1 MKRYQGKARTRIL
14 NDDEIRAVWAAA
26 DSHGQFGVADCN
38 QDENC
43 YYTINA
49 TKHAMSKK
57 PSKGNIGWVEYLHV
71 DADPNEDESP
81 EQFKARSQ
89 TLIEGFE
96 LQPTFIVDSGNGI
109 QLLWK
114 VEPAIEVTGP
124 EDFADVEAHNYALAE
139 ALVPIHQPAISTDY
153 FASRAP
159 QTFPTGRSAGW
170 AGSSVERDFSSR
182 CNGHCNTYCHLWR
195 RYRRAASI
203 RNPILRVV
211 WRSSRH
217 EHGHS

>member
-71 DADPNEDESP
+71 YADPNEDESP

-139 ALVPIHQPAISTDY
+139 AFGADPSTRNIDRL
-153 FASRAP
+153 FRLPGTTNFPNRKKRRLGRVECRA
-159 QTFPTGRSAGW
+159 RLL
-170 AGSSVERDFSSR
+170 E
-182 CNGHCNTYCHLWR
+182 
-195 RYRRAASI
+195 
-203 RNPILRVV
+203 
-211 WRSSRH
+211 
-217 EHGHS
+217 